1 MTCADATDDDKE
13 SVAQAQ
19 EERREVDMAERVER
33 GQLGEKDQYDRHHD
47 DEMVQFQRAIWEKA
61 RVHYLRAK
69 MLHKLIRQS
78 IDSTKNKLVIDELN
92 SK

>member
-33 GQLGEKDQYDRHHD
+33 GQLGEEDQYDRHRD
-47 DEMVQFQRAIWEKA
+47 DEMVQF
-61 RVHYLRAK
+61 
-69 MLHKLIRQS
+69 
-78 IDSTKNKLVIDELN
+78 
-92 SK
+92 